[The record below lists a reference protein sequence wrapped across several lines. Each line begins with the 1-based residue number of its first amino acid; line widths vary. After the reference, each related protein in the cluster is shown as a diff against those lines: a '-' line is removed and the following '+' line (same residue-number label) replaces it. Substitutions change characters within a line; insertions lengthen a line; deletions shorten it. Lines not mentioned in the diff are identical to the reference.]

1 VDPDYVDSGQRISV
15 AVGIVMRDQDVDV
28 DQAFAHLRR
37 AGQDSNRTLRSEGD
51 RSAVYAYGG
60 RA

>member
-1 VDPDYVDSGQRISV
+1 M

-28 DQAFAHLRR
+28 DQACAYLRR
-37 AGQDSNRTLRSEGD
+37 AGQDSNRKLRSEGD